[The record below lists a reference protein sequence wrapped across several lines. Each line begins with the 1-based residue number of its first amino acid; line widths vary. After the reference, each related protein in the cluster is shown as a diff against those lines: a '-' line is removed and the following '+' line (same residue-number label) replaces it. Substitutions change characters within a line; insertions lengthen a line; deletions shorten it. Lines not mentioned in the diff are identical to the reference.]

1 MHVNNLL
8 AILVC
13 AFLVGCSAACGGSS
27 QQPVAASPTSDS
39 VARTYVLL
47 VHTYWIDLK
56 AAEANAPT
64 VCYGS
69 GSNDARLV
77 DPLVCR
83 ERMVA
88 ALAVH
93 EKFLK
98 DLDITPPP
106 PQFAAQD
113 RTFHS
118 VVAKALIDVNAVISA
133 ANSGSKDAV
142 LQATIGYVNDMIP
155 TLSDAL
161 DAVDPLVR
169 HV

>member
-1 MHVNNLL
+1 MV
-8 AILVC
+8 
-13 AFLVGCSAACGGSS
+13 CSAACAGSS

-39 VARTYVLL
+39 ITRTYVLL
-47 VHTYWIDLK
+47 VHSYWIELK
-56 AAEANAPT
+56 SAEANAPT
-64 VCYGS
+64 VCFGS
-69 GSNDARLV
+69 PSNDVRLV
-77 DPLVCR
+77 QPVICR

-88 ALAVH
+88 VLAVH
-93 EKFLK
+93 QEFLK
-98 DLDITPPP
+98 DLDRTPPP

-113 RTFHS
+113 RTFRT

-155 TLSDAL
+155 TQTDAL

-169 HV
+169 HD